1 MKSPESIELTLD
13 RLESVISELLLVVD
27 QEGVLVHAGRRTL
40 DLLRYEAKEL
50 AGKSFFD
57 LLDIES
63 RQFMDSTFRSTGNTP
78 ASITLITS
86 EGAPYPVLYR
96 GVLDLEEGHRLL
108 LLQDRKEVDS
118 LSRELLQFRDEA
130 EAAVKTKSLFLANM
144 SHELRTPLNTIL
156 GYTQLLEGGQAGEVN
171 DLQKDYLSIIME
183 GGKHLL
189 NIINDILDLARF
201 DAGDISVIKKNFD
214 LERMLHHLVATV
226 RDLASERNIQL
237 ELDVEPGIGRIRAD
251 EARIK
256 QVLYNLLANAIKF
269 TENNRKV
276 GLRARSEGNSV
287 IIRVWDQGRGIP
299 AHKTDSI
306 FQPFEQIR
314 VEDSVKNDGTGLGLA
329 ISRKLVE
336 LHNGLLSVESEPGK
350 GSTFTVELPG
360 RLPGSLNNREHQ
372 PEEET
377 FSGEDNRKFTIMIV
391 DDVEVNCRLV
401 RSILDNNGY
410 RSLSVSSGEEAIEK
424 FRKES
429 PDLILMDIQ
438 LTGMDGTEAM
448 KQIRRESSRDLPILA
463 LTAHAMEG
471 DREKFIIEGFD
482 GYIPKPIN
490 VTTLM
495 NNIHFFLEK
504 AAVR

>member
-1 MKSPESIELTLD
+1 MGTPESIALTIS
-13 RLESVISELLLVVD
+13 RLESVTSELLVIVD
-27 QEGVLVHAGRRTL
+27 HEGILAHASPRTL
-40 DLLRYEAKEL
+40 DSLRYEAEEL

-57 LLDIES
+57 LLDVDS
-63 RQFMDSTFRSTGNTP
+63 TQFMDGTLRPVVNEAAP
-78 ASITLITS
+78 ITLLTS
-86 EGAPYPVLYR
+86 DGISYPALYR
-96 GVLDLEEGHRLL
+96 GGLELKDGYRLL
-108 LLQDRKEVDS
+108 LLEDRREMDA
-118 LSRELLQFRDEA
+118 LSRELIRFRDEA

-156 GYTQLLEGGQAGEVN
+156 GYTQLLEGGQAGNINE
-171 DLQKDYLSIIME
+171 LQKEYLSIIMD

-189 NIINDILDLARF
+189 NIINDILDLSRF
-201 DAGDISVIKKNFD
+201 DAGDVTIIKKNFD
-214 LERMLHHLVATV
+214 LERMLHHLIATV
-226 RDLASERNIQL
+226 RDLASARNIQL
-237 ELDVEPGIGRIRAD
+237 ELDIEPGIGRIRAD

-256 QVLYNLLANAIKF
+256 QVLYNLLTNSIKF
-269 TENNRKV
+269 TECNRKV
-276 GLRARSEGNSV
+276 GLVARCKGNSV

-299 AHKTDSI
+299 ADKIDSI

-336 LHNGLLSVESEPGK
+336 LHSGLLTVESRPEM
-350 GSTFTVELPG
+350 GSTFTVEIPG
-360 RLPGSLNNREHQ
+360 RLPDSAKAEDYQ
-372 PEEET
+372 PGKEIQ
-377 FSGEDNRKFTIMIV
+377 SNDDNLQHTIMIV
-391 DDVEVNCRLV
+391 DDVEVNCRLIQ
-401 RSILDNNGY
+401 SILDNNGY
-410 RSLSVSSGEEAIEK
+410 RSLSASSGEEAIERFQEEK
-424 FRKES
+424 

-438 LTGMDGTEAM
+438 LTGMDGTETM
-448 KQIRRESSRDLPILA
+448 KQIRGESSRDLPILA

-504 AAVR
+504 TAIG